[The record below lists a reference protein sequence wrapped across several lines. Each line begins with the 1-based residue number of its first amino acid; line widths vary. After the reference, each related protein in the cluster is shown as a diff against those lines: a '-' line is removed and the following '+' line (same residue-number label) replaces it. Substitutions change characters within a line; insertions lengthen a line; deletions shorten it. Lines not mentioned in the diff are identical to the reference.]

1 MFKRS
6 NLRYVYLII
15 FILVFIFILYALSN
29 IINNNNNN
37 NNNNKII
44 KCNMKFGLCPAAQC
58 VPHPYDDSKAYCFC
72 DAVNGEN
79 YSVGGNSCKNI
90 SPYTKKSG
98 EEIIFSDFSPIIQK
112 MGYHLVSCPPE
123 AVNLNCM
130 NKICSVNPNDPSKAI
145 CICDKTDNKGLNWAT
160 YNKNGEPKICNYK
173 SGASTQ
179 SSTTLLNFIKQHP

>member
-29 IINNNNNN
+29 IINNINN

-58 VPHPYDDSKAYCFC
+58 VPHPYDNSKAYCFC

>member
-6 NLRYVYLII
+6 KLYLVYLII
-15 FILVFIFILYALSN
+15 FILIIFFTLYVLSN
-29 IINNNNNN
+29 STD
-37 NNNNKII
+37 NKII
-44 KCNMKFGLCPAAQC
+44 KCNMKFGFCPAAQC
-58 VPHPYDDSKAYCFC
+58 VPDPYDDSKAYCFC
-72 DAVNGEN
+72 DVVDGEN

-98 EEIIFSDFSPIIQK
+98 EEIIFSDFSPVIEK
-112 MGYHLVSCPPE
+112 MDYHIVSCPPE

-130 NKICSVNPNDPSKAI
+130 NKICSVNPNDHSKAI

-173 SGASTQ
+173 SGASAHYN
-179 SSTTLLNFIKQHP
+179 TTLLNFIKQQNNTINTSN